1 MIQRLKG
8 NQGVETPKTNFNCT
22 FAPKP
27 RFDENKLISLFNQLD
42 HDNDGLIS
50 SSKIRLDGLKNDDY
64 ALILNVVG
72 ELEEKKQE
80 FTVADFLRV
89 SRE

>member
-1 MIQRLKG
+1 MRSYPQI
-8 NQGVETPKTNFNCT
+8 ETPKIESIKSFV
-22 FAPKP
+22 PQP
-27 RFDENKLISLFNQLD
+27 RFDENKLISLFNLLD

-72 ELEEKKQE
+72 ELEEKN
-80 FTVADFLRV
+80 
-89 SRE
+89 